1 MLNSEMFD
9 RLFPDLGSGTIE
21 PLIHKGEWAI
31 HEVLPFL
38 LQRIGA
44 AEVKIATFSISEDS
58 LRPLFFLVESGSINK
73 LTLLLDATVKRHK
86 LDMLLFALNI
96 TPTIRIDSNHAKIL
110 LVRSHTHSFG
120 IVGSANLN
128 QPKRIEAGFYFT
140 AGRYFDYFENEFDKF
155 FSEAIPYEL
164 D

>member
-1 MLNSEMFD
+1 MNSEMFD

-38 LQRIGA
+38 LQRIGPA
-44 AEVKIATFSISEDS
+44 QVKIATFSISEDS
-58 LRPLFFLVESGSINK
+58 LRPLFFLVESGSITK

-96 TPTIRIDSNHAKIL
+96 TPAIRIDSNHAKIL
-110 LVRSHTHSFG
+110 LVRSHAFG
-120 IVGSANLN
+120 EIVESAL
-128 QPKRIEAGFYFT
+128 GVV
-140 AGRYFDYFENEFDKF
+140 
-155 FSEAIPYEL
+155 
-164 D
+164 

>member
-1 MLNSEMFD
+1 MLNNGMFD
-9 RLFPDLGSGTIE
+9 RLFHDLGHGTIE
-21 PLIHKGEWAI
+21 PLIHKGEWAV

-38 LQRIGA
+38 LQRIGPA
-44 AEVKIATFSISEDS
+44 DVKIATFSISEDS
-58 LRPLFFLVESGSINK
+58 LRPLFFLVESEMIQH
-73 LTLLLDATVKRHK
+73 LTLLLDGTVKRHK

-96 TPTIRIDSNHAKIL
+96 TPSIRIDSNHAKIL
-110 LVRSHTHSFG
+110 LVRSQTHSFG

-140 AGRYFDYFENEFDKF
+140 AGKHFDFFQSEFEKYFNN
-155 FSEAIPYEL
+155 AMPYEL